1 LRLAAAFLA
10 HEIRTQARS
19 LRFRVFATAYVLAG
33 SGPSFLAWLLRRDGG
48 RPAGAATCAV
58 ETLELLPL
66 LTAVFVLLLSLDAVS
81 RERDEGSWSTV
92 SLAGVSNAGYLLRR
106 WLALQAVLLPL
117 TLLPHLA
124 AGAAAVA
131 GGGLGA
137 FDPAPI
143 LVPWLLVTLPLGL
156 AFSALGTGLGTIAGS
171 AGNALLLG
179 AALLV
184 LLPALG
190 NGALAR
196 FGIHLSSPLDGLN
209 LSGVRSFS
217 QRLALALDA
226 KSPWRTVFPL
236 DSSDGPYDAGVAAEQ
251 YGPRAALLLAL
262 AALSLGASA
271 LFLRR
276 SRPDVRPWRIA
287 PDHPLRT
294 FLAAISRLRERA
306 RPDPRPAR
314 ADLLLLALG
323 VAAAASGVSY
333 LIARTRAYDA
343 LARARYT
350 AERAASATSPAPTST
365 DLLPGRFRLAG
376 RIGPGREVDLDVT
389 AEMRNLGSAPRGH
402 LAWELDPYLRLLAVA
417 SPEGT
422 VTVSRRWDRLTLD
435 LAPPIPPLGRREIR
449 FHLAG
454 EPGRVSFSLQ
464 KTERGFQGGYSYQIH
479 SRFSRDLKDLSR
491 SYRLPALSRLRID
504 LDASDL
510 VPVPRYEP
518 WTLAGFDLSVPRP
531 LFQPQADLTVALAV
545 DRDLFLAD
553 SCGGTA
559 EGGRLASR
567 CRQPL
572 ADLAVAGGSYRRLPS
587 PGGGLT
593 VAVLPRHAA
602 LGERHLGFLA
612 RGSAR
617 LAEAWPGLG
626 DLRHLVVLEWPDESA
641 LDVDAAQQPLYYYYD
656 YDREWVRTTGNL
668 VRIAERDLRRS
679 RPLDPD
685 SLVAA
690 LIASRLSRRRPLA
703 AGDALLFGQLFR
715 TLALAR
721 LGRGPEGGA
730 TVGPLR
736 PGEGG
741 VIHVPPPR
749 ELGYSLYWSER
760 FPALVAA
767 LSARMGAEALRR
779 AVDEFLARAD
789 AGPATAAELYAL
801 LRARSEAPLD
811 RMIQDFFVDGTL
823 PSPVLEGVTFRR
835 AADASWRVEGR
846 MRNEGDGEALC
857 KIVLTTDLGPQETT
871 ARAGEGEA
879 AAFAFVTRSRPQSV
893 RLDPD
898 RECHRLIP
906 NGVSRD
912 QAYFDGRGG

>member
-1 LRLAAAFLA
+1 
-10 HEIRTQARS
+10 
-19 LRFRVFATAYVLAG
+19 
-33 SGPSFLAWLLRRDGG
+33 
-48 RPAGAATCAV
+48 
-58 ETLELLPL
+58 
-66 LTAVFVLLLSLDAVS
+66 LS
-81 RERDEGSWSTV
+81 
-92 SLAGVSNAGYLLRR
+92 
-106 WLALQAVLLPL
+106 
-117 TLLPHLA
+117 
-124 AGAAAVA
+124 
-131 GGGLGA
+131 
-137 FDPAPI
+137 
-143 LVPWLLVTLPLGL
+143 L
-156 AFSALGTGLGTIAGS
+156 AFSALGVGLGTIAGS

-209 LSGVRSFS
+209 LQGVQSLTR
-217 QRLALALDA
+217 RLALALDP
-226 KSPWRTVFPL
+226 KSPWRMAFPL
-236 DSSDGPYDAGVAAEQ
+236 DASDGPYDAGLAAEQ
-251 YGPRAALLLAL
+251 YGPRAALPLGL
-262 AALSLGASA
+262 AAFSLGAAA

-294 FLAAISRLRERA
+294 FLAALSRLRERA

-314 ADLLLLALG
+314 ADLLLLLLG
-323 VAAAASGVSY
+323 VVAAAGGVSY
-333 LIARTRAYDA
+333 LIVRTRAYDA

-350 AERAASATSPAPTST
+350 AERAASPASPAPTPV

-376 RIGPGREVDLDVT
+376 RIGPGREVDLQVS
-389 AEMRNLGSAPRGH
+389 AEMRNLGSVPRGH
-402 LAWELDPYLRLLAVA
+402 LACELDPYLRLLAVA
-417 SPEGT
+417 SPEGR
-422 VTVSRRWDRLTLD
+422 VTVSRRWDRLVLD
-435 LAPPIPPLGRREIR
+435 LTPPIPPGGRREIR
-449 FHLAG
+449 LHLAG
-454 EPGRVSFSLQ
+454 EPGKVSFSLL

-491 SYRLPALSRLRID
+491 SYRVPALSLLRID

-531 LFQPQADLTVALAV
+531 LFQPQADLEVALTV
-545 DRDLFLAD
+545 DRGLFLAD
-553 SCGGTA
+553 SCGGTV
-559 EGGRLASR
+559 EDGRLASR

-593 VAVLPRHAA
+593 VAVLPRHAD

-617 LAEAWPGLG
+617 LAKAWPGLG

-641 LDVDAAQQPLYYYYD
+641 LDVDAAQRPLYYYEF
-656 YDREWVRTTGNL
+656 YDREQVRATGNL
-668 VRIAERDLRRS
+668 VRIAERDLLRS

-685 SLVAA
+685 SLVAE

-703 AGDALLFGQLFR
+703 APDALLFGQLFR
-715 TLALAR
+715 ALALAR
-721 LGRGPEGGA
+721 LGKGPAGGA

-736 PGEGG
+736 TGTSGLLR
-741 VIHVPPPR
+741 IPPPR
-749 ELGYSLYWSER
+749 ELGYSSYWSER

-767 LSARMGAEALRR
+767 LSARMGPEPLRR
-779 AVDEFLARAD
+779 ALDELLSHAD
-789 AGPATAAELYAL
+789 TGPATAAELYAL
-801 LRARSEAPLD
+801 LEERSEVPLD
-811 RMIQDFFVDGTL
+811 RMLQDFFVDGAL
-823 PSPVLEGVTFRR
+823 PAPVLEAVTFRR
-835 AADASWRVEGR
+835 AADSSWRVAGR
-846 MRNEGDGEALC
+846 MKNEGDGEALC

-871 ARAGEGEA
+871 ARAGEGESA
-879 AAFAFVTRSRPQSV
+879 EFAFVTRSRPQSV

-906 NGVSRD
+906 NGAPRD
-912 QAYFDGRGG
+912 QVYFDGRGN